1 MEIIPSQTQYVL
13 SMGGNV
19 EERGYDN
26 WWNVIVCQ
34 REDRSCSP
42 IYHFLLT
49 ECSRAS
55 HELEAVLKEIDT
67 YQFKTP
73 GLDRWEK
80 LTHTYGKISR

>member
-1 MEIIPSQTQYVL
+1 MEKITSQNQYVL

-26 WWNVIVCQ
+26 WWNVTVCQ
-34 REDRSCSP
+34 RQDRSWSP
-42 IYHFLLT
+42 VYHFLLT

-55 HELEAVLKEIDT
+55 HELEAVLKEFAA

-80 LTHTYGKISR
+80 LTHTSGKISR